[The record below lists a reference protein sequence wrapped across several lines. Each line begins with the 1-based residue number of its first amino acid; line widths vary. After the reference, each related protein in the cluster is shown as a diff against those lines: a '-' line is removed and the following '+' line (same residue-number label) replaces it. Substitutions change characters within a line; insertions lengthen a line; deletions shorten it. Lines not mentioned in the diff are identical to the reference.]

1 MTRKT
6 TTTTMVR
13 NIAILSG
20 NSHPSLALSICN
32 YLSISPSE
40 RILCKF
46 SSGESRCEIQDSV
59 RGKDVYII
67 QSFGVGHDP
76 SYKVNDYLMEL
87 CIMIAAC
94 KGGSARRVTAVLPLF
109 PYSRQPDLAFSKA
122 GAPLRGEG
130 EKVVVDGDGGKGG
143 GGGGKGGYTFESVPV
158 TPHPNIARTTGLG
171 KGVDM
176 TDVVGRVRES
186 DNAAGVGY
194 RGGTPS
200 GIQTPPL
207 QLITYGTG
215 NNNTFSS
222 PSQPPPLFSQPSS
235 SQQGQFTTHDYEN
248 PSLMLSLHPPR
259 PGYKQWMAQSGSLVA
274 DLLTCSGADRIL
286 TCDLHEST
294 YQGFFD
300 IPVDNLHA
308 RPFLCR
314 YISRHI
320 LPPPLT
326 KNAVIIS
333 PDAGGAKRATAIA
346 DALNLPFALIHKER
360 RPPKFSAAG
369 GKNMATMML
378 VGEVRGKTCLL
389 VDDLV
394 DTGNTLTRAA
404 KLLKR
409 EGADKVVA
417 VVTHGVFSGDALERI
432 ESSGLDKVVVTNTV
446 DQGEH
451 LRRSRKVEVLDVS
464 GVFGEA
470 VRRVHFGESLAGL
483 FEGEGML

>member
-6 TTTTMVR
+6 SSNMVR
-13 NIAILSG
+13 NISILSG

-67 QSFGVGHDP
+67 QSFGVGEDP
-76 SYKVNDYLMEL
+76 NYKVNDYLMEV

-94 KGGSARRVTAVLPLF
+94 KGGSAMRVTAVLPLF

-122 GAPLRGEG
+122 GAPLRGDKG
-130 EKVVVDGDGGKGG
+130 MVVDGEGKAGS
-143 GGGGKGGYTFESVPV
+143 GKAGAYTFESVPV
-158 TPHPNIARTTGLG
+158 TPHPNIARTAGLG
-171 KGVDM
+171 SKGLDM
-176 TDVVGRVRES
+176 TDVVGRVTNS
-186 DNAAGVGY
+186 NNNTGGVGY

-215 NNNTFSS
+215 NNNNNNNNTF
-222 PSQPPPLFSQPSS
+222 PPPPP
-235 SQQGQFTTHDYEN
+235 GQFTTHDYEN
-248 PSLMLSLHPPR
+248 PSLMLSLHPPK
-259 PGYKQWMAQSGSLVA
+259 PNYKQWMAQSGSLVA

-286 TCDLHEST
+286 TCDLHEQT

-308 RPFLCR
+308 RPFLCK
-314 YISRHI
+314 YISQHI
-320 LPPPLT
+320 LPT
-326 KNAVIIS
+326 TNSVTIIS

-346 DALNLPFALIHKER
+346 DVLNLPFALIHKER
-360 RPPKFSAAG
+360 RHPKFIP
-369 GKNMATMML
+369 GKNSAKATMML
-378 VGEVRGKTCLL
+378 VGEVKGRTCLL
-389 VDDLV
+389 IDDLV
-394 DTGNTLTRAA
+394 DTGNTITRAA

-409 EGADKVVA
+409 EGAERVVA

-432 ESSGLDKVVVTNTV
+432 ESSALDKVVVTNTV
-446 DQGEH
+446 DQTAH
-451 LRRSRKVEVLDVS
+451 LRRCGKVEVLDVS
-464 GVFGEA
+464 SVFGEA